1 MRTFDYAFYSLYI
14 LYLEKEKKDKNNII
28 SALYA
33 IMILKVLAIF
43 AIGILFNYALSP
55 SFKLEDIL
63 GISDI
68 NIKILLVITAFVW
81 AFINYKSYKK
91 RLPNIIK
98 KYRNHPRNKWFRAWM
113 LYLVGIGLFLI
124 LILIVKTLKA
134 FS

>member
-1 MRTFDYAFYSLYI
+1 MRIFDYAFYSLYI

-55 SFKLEDIL
+55 SFKLEDLL

-68 NIKILLVITAFVW
+68 NIKILLVIAAFIW

-91 RLPNIIK
+91 RLPNIIE
-98 KYRNHPRNKWFRAWM
+98 KYRNHARNKWFKAWM
-113 LYLVGIGLFLI
+113 LYFVALGFVLIPI
-124 LILIVKTLKA
+124 LIIKALKA
-134 FS
+134 FT